1 MDTAPRPHLW
11 RKSSFSSNGSS
22 CVEVSHDLAAVRDSK
37 NPEGP
42 TLRVDL
48 WRFVSAVRDNLT
60 RLPG

>member
-1 MDTAPRPHLW
+1 MDTAPRPLLW
-11 RKSSFSSNGSS
+11 RKSSFSSNGEA

-48 WRFVSAVRDNLT
+48 RPFASAIQVGQLDR
-60 RLPG
+60 